1 MEKRYFCS
9 PKIFITNCSFTLNI
23 SKFISDENCVQR
35 ERYVFVSSRADEKAA
50 SSNPN
55 PINHAMI
62 TKCIS
67 RSFEKAEVFR
77 GTSTYQPVS
86 CCCICFSIITELIS
100 LGKGDLENIA
110 YTFAKHDK
118 KTWRRFY
125 VQFWNNREVVRLSWK
140 CYEMLRPLTA
150 DDKKAVQV
158 RETSLGKMSV
168 PSVQD
173 IRKWHETKKNLIKVT
188 SKLHARDEGWETII
202 KSYSDERILNDDGN

>member
-1 MEKRYFCS
+1 
-9 PKIFITNCSFTLNI
+9 
-23 SKFISDENCVQR
+23 
-35 ERYVFVSSRADEKAA
+35 
-50 SSNPN
+50 
-55 PINHAMI
+55 MI

-110 YTFAKHDK
+110 YAFAKHDK
-118 KTWRRFY
+118 KTCCRFY
-125 VQFWNNREVVRLSWK
+125 VQFWNNREAVRLWWK

-158 RETSLGKMSV
+158 REKSLEKKLV
-168 PSVQD
+168 PSVED
-173 IRKWHETKKNLIKVT
+173 IRTRKNLIKVT
-188 SKLHARDEGWETII
+188 SKLDARDEGLETII
-202 KSYSDERILNDDGN
+202 KSCSNERILKDDGN

>member
-1 MEKRYFCS
+1 MLPKTRPSEKLIFLKTKNIKHPQYMEKRYFCS
-9 PKIFITNCSFTLNI
+9 PEIFITSCSFTLNI
-23 SKFISDENCVQR
+23 SKFISDENCAQR
-35 ERYVFVSSRADEKAA
+35 ERCVFISSRADEKAA

-77 GTSTYQPVS
+77 GTSTYQHVS

-118 KTWRRFY
+118 KTCRRFY
-125 VQFWNNREVVRLSWK
+125 VQFWNNREALRLSWK

-150 DDKKAVQV
+150 DDKKSVQV
-158 RETSLGKMSV
+158 RETSLGKKSV
-168 PSVQD
+168 PSVQ
-173 IRKWHETKKNLIKVT
+173 NL
-188 SKLHARDEGWETII
+188 
-202 KSYSDERILNDDGN
+202 